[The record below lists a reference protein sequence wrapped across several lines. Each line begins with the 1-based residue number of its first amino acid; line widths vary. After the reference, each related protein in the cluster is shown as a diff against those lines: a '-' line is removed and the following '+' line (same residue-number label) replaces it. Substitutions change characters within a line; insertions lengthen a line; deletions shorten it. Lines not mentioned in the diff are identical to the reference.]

1 MYNFFVTFVVVIA
14 INLLIP
20 TKAYSSHFT
29 HDIEHHIL
37 DEIYYYK
44 DNTSSKSISDIL
56 KINKWQKST
65 NISFGYSKDPFWIK
79 LDFKTLED
87 KNKHFLVFHDY
98 LIDKVNIYYVKDNSV
113 KKEFT
118 WGLKSDSDKNAI
130 HFRKASFPL
139 DNELDSIYLKVH
151 SQNYPITSNVELYDE
166 MNFYK
171 MMGFDTALTNIF
183 FVIIFLMLFYHAF
196 LYFIT
201 KVKIY
206 IYYSVYLI
214 LLIIT
219 ASFSTNFIHL
229 YLLKEPLSNFQI
241 SIFQFIGLLMIFSL
255 IYIMKPFLKIKVLC
269 EKILN
274 INMLLLF
281 SLFITGRI
289 YLLITNNIS
298 ETLSLLLNFSFILL
312 IATVIFILIKTYKNS
327 LFSSISMII
336 WFPLFSMFLLFA
348 SNQFFVFIDPLL
360 IEYLLKFVFIYET
373 IIISLIIAYKVKNL
387 EEKKVQLELKAKE
400 NEIFMLRTTKLA
412 AMGEMIN
419 NIAHQW
425 KQPLARVNSILFD
438 MNYSIEKCTKQDF
451 QKAIDLIENEVIEM
465 SKTISSFSQYF
476 HPKKSITFFKISEV
490 IEEQIKYFTS
500 DFNKNQIELSLNYE
514 NDISTEG
521 YKEEYSQV
529 VSVILQNAIDSL
541 KTNKVN
547 NPKITIYIQS
557 KEDSP
562 LLEIENNGEKIK
574 QEDINRVFE
583 PYFTT
588 KNDKHNNGIG
598 LYMSK
603 MLIEDGMKKRLL
615 VENTK
620 NGVKFSIL
628 G

>member
-1 MYNFFVTFVVVIA
+1 
-14 INLLIP
+14 
-20 TKAYSSHFT
+20 
-29 HDIEHHIL
+29 
-37 DEIYYYK
+37 
-44 DNTSSKSISDIL
+44 
-56 KINKWQKST
+56 
-65 NISFGYSKDPFWIK
+65 
-79 LDFKTLED
+79 
-87 KNKHFLVFHDY
+87 
-98 LIDKVNIYYVKDNSV
+98 
-113 KKEFT
+113 
-118 WGLKSDSDKNAI
+118 
-130 HFRKASFPL
+130 
-139 DNELDSIYLKVH
+139 
-151 SQNYPITSNVELYDE
+151 
-166 MNFYK
+166 
-171 MMGFDTALTNIF
+171 
-183 FVIIFLMLFYHAF
+183 
-196 LYFIT
+196 
-201 KVKIY
+201 
-206 IYYSVYLI
+206 
-214 LLIIT
+214 
-219 ASFSTNFIHL
+219 
-229 YLLKEPLSNFQI
+229 
-241 SIFQFIGLLMIFSL
+241 
-255 IYIMKPFLKIKVLC
+255 
-269 EKILN
+269 
-274 INMLLLF
+274 
-281 SLFITGRI
+281 
-289 YLLITNNIS
+289 
-298 ETLSLLLNFSFILL
+298 
-312 IATVIFILIKTYKNS
+312 
-327 LFSSISMII
+327 
-336 WFPLFSMFLLFA
+336 MFLLFA

-547 NPKITIYIQS
+547 NPKITIYIQI
-557 KEDSP
+557 KEDLP

-603 MLIEDGMKKRLL
+603 MLIEDGIKKRLL